1 MYKTARDLRHYK
13 FNKLSEIHYKN
24 CIIKKKNNDINY
36 LKNII
41 HNLEKNNRDVSIK
54 YDTAKCVYSDLMDA
68 YVTLENNFK
77 NVTNN
82 VNVNLNEDNNS
93 DIAESLSI
101 NVPVTPQGNKII
113 GM

>member
-13 FNKLSEIHYKN
+13 FNKLSELHYRN
-24 CIIKKKNNDINY
+24 CIIKKKNKDINY
-36 LKNII
+36 LKDII
-41 HNLEKNNRDVSIK
+41 HNLEKNNRDLSIK

-77 NVTNN
+77 NFNSN
-82 VNVNLNEDNNS
+82 VNEDNSPVNT
-93 DIAESLSI
+93 ENLSV
-101 NVPVTPQGNKII
+101 NVPVTPQSNKII